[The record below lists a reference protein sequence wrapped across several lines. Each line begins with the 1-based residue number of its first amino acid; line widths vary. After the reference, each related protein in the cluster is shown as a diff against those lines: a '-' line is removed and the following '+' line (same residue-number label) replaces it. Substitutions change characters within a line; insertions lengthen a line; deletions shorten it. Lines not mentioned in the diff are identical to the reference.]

1 MAVPSAPRPVPRAG
15 RRRKAA
21 ASCFLTAAALQLA
34 ATLPGTTDAFAAPS
48 SSACAARRCGVDSA
62 SSSTFTS
69 TAASTALRM
78 AAGLGCSP
86 HSSRRASAGTIAA
99 ATPAQLLLANA
110 SASANGGNFPR
121 LPPPVS
127 VGSTVV
133 PSTAFLSSPP
143 RERAGLSIPGA
154 ATKYGGRALG
164 SGSSSSSS
172 SHSGAGG
179 ALVTSSRGSLGF
191 VVVDDIPS
199 APAASAAAAR
209 TRLAVSRSVPGQAD
223 RVDASFFGGGG
234 DGDDLDLDLDIGIVD
249 ADAATSSPV
258 RRRVAESLRR
268 NAADGNGNDKNKKD
282 KGDTSVKAAK
292 AVSPPS
298 TVPAWF
304 PWIPTRSQI
313 ETLQVPEL
321 RDACGER
328 GLAKVRTVTSTV
340 DNVGALASFP
350 LVEDVAMYLYIIQ
363 LYSYLHYM
371 QLIPLHLTF
380 YLEQMGR
387 KPELQERLISW
398 TTEQHQRRV
407 ANRRS
412 GLPSGIRSRISA
424 GGSATPTSNK
434 RHRTPLDDMIEDAL
448 EAPRTP
454 SRPLPTSAT
463 PSGDGMEN
471 LFNRRKALREAKDG
485 TGLTN
490 DGEED
495 DENDNANDDAV
506 PTEEYLS
513 QLAETFNFRT
523 AKFSNFEVREMYQK
537 AKHADQAG
545 DRRLAKK
552 ILAELLEATPK
563 DSRILRRLSRMEVEE
578 GNISGARQILQNG
591 IRSSPG
597 DANLLH
603 GLATLESKYGSI
615 DAARSLYKDAIRADP
630 SQPNAY
636 HAFGTMEHSSG
647 NIRVATTVL
656 RHGIKHCPTNH
667 RLHHALGDLY
677 REAQMLDLS
686 ELAYQKALKHSPEWG
701 KSFAFTALSYL
712 AYDKG
717 ERLQCRRWLQESL
730 EVEGTSHSQGWLALA
745 QLEESDGR
753 IEAARRIYDGAL
765 SEYEKSRTKKW
776 SQSKPYRPS
785 RSGDKWIFVY
795 KSWARMEEH
804 HGTFRTANAVYARA
818 TKAYRNH
825 SVLYLGW
832 AKLHAKHGRDDRARH
847 LFKVACDK
855 GGGRS
860 AEPYREFAEFEMAR
874 GDHARAKSI
883 LYLGAQ
889 QLSEATDVAPKGD
902 ELAHLYYTWALC
914 EWHLE
919 NYERTE
925 KLFDQ
930 ALRMT
935 NVGEK
940 GSDARSIILHSLAR
954 FFYEAKSDYIL
965 AQHSICLAL
974 KETVTPGRYPQ
985 MWSLWAEISEAQ
997 GNDGLARSCRDQ
1009 LAKDTIDAESSD
1021 MSSSSLPMMT
1031 APAMRNMLRKA
1042 PWFYKLAGVSEGER
1056 RWLDTV
1062 ALPQGDE
1069 ETDDATFE
1077 EIEAR

>member
-1 MAVPSAPRPVPRAG
+1 MSACSPLDGSLSLASAHRAV
-15 RRRKAA
+15 
-21 ASCFLTAAALQLA
+21 TAQLA
-34 ATLPGTTDAFAAPS
+34 
-48 SSACAARRCGVDSA
+48 
-62 SSSTFTS
+62 
-69 TAASTALRM
+69 
-78 AAGLGCSP
+78 
-86 HSSRRASAGTIAA
+86 
-99 ATPAQLLLANA
+99 
-110 SASANGGNFPR
+110 NGIFN
-121 LPPPVS
+121 PPL

-133 PSTAFLSSPP
+133 PSTAFLSS
-143 RERAGLSIPGA
+143 RRAGEAALSIPNA
-154 ATKYGGRALG
+154 PSKYGGRASGFSGCGGGDPAGDG
-164 SGSSSSSS
+164 SAKSSS
-172 SHSGAGG
+172 G
-179 ALVTSSRGSLGF
+179 ALVNSSRGSLGF

-199 APAASAAAAR
+199 APSSSGGALPHRSAR
-209 TRLAVSRSVPGQAD
+209 TSLAVSRSVPDQAD
-223 RVDASFFGGGG
+223 QMDASFFGG
-234 DGDDLDLDLDIGIVD
+234 DGDEDRRRLEDEIAIVE
-249 ADAATSSPV
+249 ADASTASPV

-268 NAADGNGNDKNKKD
+268 NAAASKINK
-282 KGDTSVKAAK
+282 SAK
-292 AVSPPS
+292 TSPPAA
-298 TVPAWF
+298 VPAWF

-313 ETLQVPEL
+313 ETLKVPEL
-321 RDACGER
+321 RDACGDR
-328 GLAKVRTVTSTV
+328 GLTKT
-340 DNVGALASFP
+340 
-350 LVEDVAMYLYIIQ
+350 
-363 LYSYLHYM
+363 
-371 QLIPLHLTF
+371 
-380 YLEQMGR
+380 GR
-387 KPELQERLISW
+387 KQEIQERLMSW
-398 TTEQHQRRV
+398 TTEQHRRRV

-412 GLPSGIRSRISA
+412 GLPSGIRSR
-424 GGSATPTSNK
+424 ATTSDSTASNK
-434 RHRTPLDDMIEDAL
+434 RRHTPLDDVIDGAL
-448 EAPRTP
+448 EPPRTT
-454 SRPLPTSAT
+454 SRPLPTPT
-463 PSGDGMEN
+463 TPPSGDDMEN

-485 TGLTN
+485 TGVQSE
-490 DGEED
+490 DED
-495 DENDNANDDAV
+495 DENENDIGSSAAGAI

-523 AKFSNFEVREMYQK
+523 AKFSNFEVKEMYQK

-552 ILAELLEATPK
+552 ILVELLDATPK

-591 IRSSPG
+591 LRSSPD

-615 DAARSLYKDAIRADP
+615 DAARSLYNDAIRADP

-636 HAFGTMEHSSG
+636 HALGTMEHSSG

-717 ERLQCRRWLQESL
+717 ERLKCRRWLQESL
-730 EVEGTSHSQGWLALA
+730 EVEGNSHSQGWLALA

-753 IEAARRIYDGAL
+753 IDAARRIYDEAL
-765 SEYEKSRTKKW
+765 GQYEKSRSKRW
-776 SQSKPYRPS
+776 SQSKPFRPS

-795 KSWARMEEH
+795 RSWARMEEH
-804 HGTFRTANAVYARA
+804 HGTFSTANAAYARA
-818 TKAYRNH
+818 TKTYRNH

-832 AKLHAKHGRDDRARH
+832 AKLHARHGRNDRARF

-855 GGGRS
+855 CGGRS
-860 AEPYREFAEFEMAR
+860 AEPYREFAEFEMSR

-889 QLSEATDVAPKGD
+889 QLSEATDVSPKGD
-902 ELAHLYYTWALC
+902 ELARLYYTWALC
-914 EWHLE
+914 EWYLE
-919 NYERTE
+919 NFDRTE

-940 GSDARSIILHSLAR
+940 GSDARSMILQSLAR
-954 FFYEAKSDYIL
+954 FYFEARADYIM

-985 MWSLWAEISEAQ
+985 MWALWAEISDAQ
-997 GNDGLARSCRDQ
+997 GNGHLARSCRDQ
-1009 LAKDTIDAESSD
+1009 LAKDIGTIGTESSD

-1042 PWFYKLAGVSEGER
+1042 PWFYKLAGITEGEN
-1056 RWLDTV
+1056 RWRDTIS
-1062 ALPQGDE
+1062 LPLGE
-1069 ETDDATFE
+1069 KKKDANSE
-1077 EIEAR
+1077 EIEAH